1 MFLYGKFLEN
11 VKIGIR
17 MTHIWS
23 RCIQY
28 EKHGPPNEVLS
39 LHKSEI
45 SSEVSSNKVLVKW
58 LASPINPLDI
68 NKIEGTYPWKKE
80 FPIVGGS
87 EGTGVIEKVGNNVHD
102 LKPGDS
108 VVSMGIGVPLW
119 NEYCVVDN
127 SQLMKIDSR
136 LDLISAATLII
147 NPPTAYA
154 MLKDYVDLDAG
165 DIVIQNA
172 ANSGVGRSV
181 IQLAKI
187 FGLKSINLIRDRPNV
202 QELKNELR
210 QLGADFVFTEEEFR
224 NDATLIINPPTAY
237 AMLKDYVDLDAGD
250 IVIQNA
256 ANSGVGR
263 SVIQLAK
270 IFGLKSINLI
280 RDRPNVQ
287 ELKNEL
293 RQLGADFVF
302 TEEEF
307 RNDGKKFLTSLSK
320 PIRLAINGVGDR
332 SCLAI
337 SSALSAGGTLIT
349 YGGMSKK
356 SHLISTSSFVFK
368 NIKAVG
374 IAAGWLLPQKPGKV
388 QAMFDHIQKL
398 CINGQLKPPPVETY
412 EMEQFSKAINR
423 ALEGK
428 HGKQVL
434 LLHPDSK
441 LKNKL

>member
-224 NDATLIINPPTAY
+224 ND
-237 AMLKDYVDLDAGD
+237 
-250 IVIQNA
+250 
-256 ANSGVGR
+256 
-263 SVIQLAK
+263 
-270 IFGLKSINLI
+270 
-280 RDRPNVQ
+280 
-287 ELKNEL
+287 
-293 RQLGADFVF
+293 
-302 TEEEF
+302 
-307 RNDGKKFLTSLSK
+307 GKKFLTSLGK